1 LAAAPALRATGTDPA
16 HQAFYAKRAALGP
29 GQGWLSMARCY
40 TGDSRLNTL
49 GVDRPL
55 SVLRHWGN
63 ITAVIR
69 VEMAPF

>member
-1 LAAAPALRATGTDPA
+1 
-16 HQAFYAKRAALGP
+16 
-29 GQGWLSMARCY
+29 MARCY